1 MDTLTQN
8 KTLITATREKLRN
21 KLLEKVDQLSSSD
34 WDNIK
39 KFKMYFC
46 RDISMNKIVPDFRIT
61 SPVQVSGSEE
71 EKKLTFLEV
80 RRLLCYLLVGN
91 DYMKVWK
98 STVEEGFGEPIY
110 KEIISKVNE
119 IAESKDCKLHD
130 VRFDVEV
137 GQEKGNYC
145 LKITRHRNDEEMK
158 QDNKKFDSMTK
169 PIKNKTKAL
178 EVVQEP
184 KSSKSNTSYKSK
196 VVNRDFCLTPETV
209 DAMNTALEA
218 VAAAKGNCDGSKGA
232 KALMVI
238 ELCKIASTMLDGKYN

>member
-8 KTLITATREKLRN
+8 KSLIAATREKLRN

-39 KFKMYFC
+39 KFKIYFC

-98 STVEEGFGEPIY
+98 STDEEGFGEALS
-110 KEIISKVNE
+110 KEVINKIKE
-119 IAESKDCKLHD
+119 IAETKLPD
-130 VRFDVEV
+130 LNTKKLDSAMRIIE
-137 GQEKGNYC
+137 GTAKNMG
-145 LKITRHRNDEEMK
+145 IT
-158 QDNKKFDSMTK
+158 
-169 PIKNKTKAL
+169 I
-178 EVVQEP
+178 
-184 KSSKSNTSYKSK
+184 
-196 VVNRDFCLTPETV
+196 
-209 DAMNTALEA
+209 
-218 VAAAKGNCDGSKGA
+218 
-232 KALMVI
+232 
-238 ELCKIASTMLDGKYN
+238 LD